1 MYVGNWC
8 MVRRKQRVDFVA
20 WGCLKVPFFIFSKVP
35 LHLHTFNQ
43 TAVGQFKSLLQKY
56 LFP

>member
-1 MYVGNWC
+1 MSVIGAWFAGN
-8 MVRRKQRVDFVA
+8 KGVDFVA
-20 WGCLKVPFFIFSKVP
+20 CGCLKVPFFIFSKVP

-56 LFP
+56 LFT